1 MREIQGVTE
10 LSALVGEELGVSEW
24 HTVTQDQVQAF
35 ADSTGDQQWIH
46 VDPVAA
52 AAGPFGRTVAHG
64 YLTLSMIPF
73 LTKQVYRVNG
83 LRMVVNYGLN
93 RVRFPSPVPVGSRVR
108 DHLTLLSVTESERG
122 HQAVVR
128 HDIELDGAKRPAC
141 VAETVSLLV
150 E

>member
-1 MREIQGVTE
+1 M
-10 LSALVGEELGVSEW
+10 SALVGEELGVSDW

-46 VDPVAA
+46 VDPIAA

-93 RVRFPSPVPVGSRVR
+93 RVRFPNPVPVGSRVR
-108 DHLTLLSVTESERG
+108 DRLTLVSVTPAERG
-122 HQAVVR
+122 HQAVIR
-128 HDIELDGAKRPAC
+128 HQIELDGPGRPAC

>member
-1 MREIQGVTE
+1 VREIHGLTQLE
-10 LSALVGEELGVSEW
+10 ELVGEELGVSRW
-24 HTVTQDQVQAF
+24 HTVTQDQVLAF
-35 ADSTGDQQWIH
+35 AAATGDQQWIH

-73 LTKQVYRVNG
+73 LTKQVYRVVG

-93 RVRFPSPVPVGSRVR
+93 KVRFPNPVPVGSQVR
-108 DHLTLLSVTESERG
+108 DRLTLLSVTESERG
-122 HQAVVR
+122 HQAVIGHR
-128 HDIELDGAKRPAC
+128 IEVDTPDRIAC

>member
-1 MREIQGVTE
+1 MREIQGLTQ
-10 LSALVGEELGVSEW
+10 LSALVGEELGVSDW

-46 VDPVAA
+46 VDPAAA

-73 LTKQVYRVNG
+73 LTMQVYRVNG

-93 RVRFPSPVPVGSRVR
+93 RVRFPSAVPVGSRVR
-108 DHLTLLSVTESERG
+108 DRLTLVAVTASERG
-122 HQAVVR
+122 DQVVIR
-128 HDIELDGAKRPAC
+128 HHIELEGASRPAC

-150 E
+150 Q

>member
-1 MREIQGVTE
+1 MREIQGLAQ
-10 LSALVGEELGVSEW
+10 LSALVGEELGVSDW

-64 YLTLSMIPF
+64 YLTLSLIPF

-108 DHLTLLSVTESERG
+108 DRLTLLSVTASERG
-122 HQAVVR
+122 HQAVIR
-128 HDIELDGAKRPAC
+128 HHIELEGPGRPAC

>member
-1 MREIQGVTE
+1 MREIQGLTE
-10 LSALVGEELGVSEW
+10 LAALVGEELGVSEW
-24 HTVTQDQVQAF
+24 HTVTQDQVKAF

-64 YLTLSMIPF
+64 YLTLSMIPY

-83 LRMVVNYGLN
+83 LLMVVNYGLN
-93 RVRFPSPVPVGSRVR
+93 KVRFPSAVPVGSRVR
-108 DHLTLLSVTESERG
+108 DRLTLVSVTASERG

-128 HDIELDGAKRPAC
+128 HHIEIDGADRPAC

>member
-1 MREIQGVTE
+1 MLEIEGLAK
-10 LSALVGEELGVSEW
+10 LSAFVGEELGVSEW

-52 AAGPFGRTVAHG
+52 AAGPFGRTVVHG

-83 LRMVVNYGLN
+83 LQMVVNYGLN
-93 RVRFPSPVPVGSRVR
+93 KVRFPNPVPVGSRVR
-108 DHLTLLSVTESERG
+108 DRVTLVSVTASDRG
-122 HQAVVR
+122 HQAVIR
-128 HDIELDGAKRPAC
+128 HQIELDGSGRPAC

>member
-1 MREIQGVTE
+1 MREIHGLTQLT
-10 LSALVGEELGVSEW
+10 ALVGEELGVSEW

-35 ADSTGDQQWIH
+35 ADATGDQQWIH

-52 AAGPFGRTVAHG
+52 AAGPFGLTVAHG

-73 LTKQVYRVNG
+73 LAKQVYQVAG

-93 RVRFPSPVPVGSRVR
+93 KVRFPNPVPVGSRVR
-108 DHLTLLSVTESERG
+108 DRLTLLSVTGSERG
-122 HQAVVR
+122 HQAVIR
-128 HDIELDGAKRPAC
+128 HRIEIDAPGRPAC